1 MASPDFRCGPGAS
14 GNVVESPECD
24 SANSTQP
31 CGSARLLDTGAPAPR
46 KWGHLEKLRKI
57 GQGVFG
63 EVYRA
68 WDALLEREV
77 ALKLYREAREWLDEW
92 ARFGLQEARSLARI
106 QHPNVV
112 TVYGV
117 DYRKRRLGVWMEYIQ
132 GRTLEA
138 LLQEGGPLGAADAAR
153 IGFDLC
159 SAVTSVHERGILH
172 RDIQSKNVMREDS
185 GRVVLM
191 DFGLSQDLRPWRK
204 DSAPRVC
211 GTPLY
216 MAPETL
222 RCEAASVQS
231 DIYSIGILLYW
242 LVTGC
247 FPVHADSLREVR
259 LRYQRGETVPL
270 RLRRRDLP
278 EPYLRAVERA
288 LSPEPQERFAT
299 AYEMGNALRASLGT
313 ASAGWA

>member
-1 MASPDFRCGPGAS
+1 M
-14 GNVVESPECD
+14 
-24 SANSTQP
+24 
-31 CGSARLLDTGAPAPR
+31 DTGAPAPR
-46 KWGHLEKLRKI
+46 KWGHLEKLRRI

-77 ALKLYREAREWLDEW
+77 ALKLYREAREWLDQW

-117 DYRKRRLGVWMEYIQ
+117 DYRRRRLGVWMEYIQ
-132 GRTLEA
+132 GCTLEA
-138 LLQEGGPLGAADAAR
+138 LLHERGPLSAGEAAR
-153 IGFDLC
+153 IGIDLC
-159 SAVTSVHERGILH
+159 SAVASVHERGILH

-185 GRVVLM
+185 GRIVLM
-191 DFGLSQDLRPWRK
+191 DFGLSQDLRPLRK

-216 MAPETL
+216 MAPEIL
-222 RCEAASVQS
+222 RCETASVQS
-231 DIYSIGILLYW
+231 DIYSIGILLYR

-247 FPVHADSLREVR
+247 FPVRADTLREVR

-278 EPYLRAVERA
+278 ESYLCAVERA
-288 LSPEPQERFAT
+288 LSPEPEGRFAT
-299 AYEMGNALRASLGT
+299 ACEMGEGLRASCGT